1 MNGEKVLRLRR
12 FYAIIRIGVI
22 IVDNLEYIKS
32 LEERIE
38 KLEKLVSAI
47 ELKDKSNI
55 SFTNCNIQAIGMQSC
70 KNTSI
75 SCVNAENF
83 ALAAFSV
90 KIDSSNIEKFENKST
105 KTKIYNSD
113 LSNSKE

>member
-1 MNGEKVLRLRR
+1 M
-12 FYAIIRIGVI
+12 
-22 IVDNLEYIKS
+22 DNLEYIKS
-32 LEERIE
+32 LEDRIE
-38 KLEKLVSAI
+38 KLERLVSAI
-47 ELKDKSNI
+47 ELKDKNNI
-55 SFTNCNIQAIGMQSC
+55 SFTNCVIQAIGMQGC

-75 SCVNAENF
+75 SCVNTENF
-83 ALAAFSV
+83 ALAAFSA